1 MANNDSVL
9 KTGEWVKGRSRNGE
23 LIIGYIEA
31 LHSTE
36 GAVSVHVVT
45 SDNEE
50 SIGKTVQLLSR
61 RVKSLPASKV
71 ANKEQIS
78 FLIDLA
84 LSTGDEEWFLELSS
98 QLNSMRQLV
107 KEAIY

>member
-1 MANNDSVL
+1 MTKNDSLL
-9 KTGEWVKGRSRNGE
+9 KTGDWVKGRSREGE
-23 LIIGYIEA
+23 LIIGYIES
-31 LHSTE
+31 LHAAE

-45 SDNEE
+45 SDNEK
-50 SIGKTVQLLSR
+50 SMGRTVQILSK
-61 RVKSLPASKV
+61 RVKSLPVSKV
-71 ANKEQIS
+71 VNKEQIS

-98 QLNSMRQLV
+98 QLKSMRQLV